1 MAELAPAGLASAMAE
16 RMAAGGNTIEVAR
29 VWITKAGRRALANK
43 RMNRRRCITGAILF
57 CSLVAVVILLLAFAH
72 AWVPSPTNGG
82 HVRCYDNFLHA
93 KWPMWLGCVI
103 AAYET
108 LAGGLIA
115 AAAALFGAWLAF
127 SGLKEQIAMEQE
139 NTKIIQRAYI
149 SIEPSGINPWR
160 SSVTGAPCN
169 IVGHVQCRNVG
180 RLPARNFQLS
190 PIKMKW
196 VPDDRIEQEVPS
208 DVEVD
213 ERYEQAIPIQASV
226 AVGSEDLSS
235 EDLRQVADRKGYLLV
250 WGKATYRDGF
260 DTTPLRSIKFCHRY
274 PCVDCTGDEEK
285 GYAIGTANVR
295 YHNHGNEQD

>member
-1 MAELAPAGLASAMAE
+1 MAELARAGLASAITE
-16 RMAAGGNTIEVAR
+16 RMAAGGKAIEVAR
-29 VWITKAGRRALANK
+29 VRIIKAGRRALANK

-160 SSVTGAPCN
+160 SPVKWCSLQYCWPCPMSK
-169 IVGHVQCRNVG
+169 RWT
-180 RLPARNFQLS
+180 S
-190 PIKMKW
+190 PRPQFPTI
-196 VPDDRIEQEVPS
+196 
-208 DVEVD
+208 
-213 ERYEQAIPIQASV
+213 
-226 AVGSEDLSS
+226 
-235 EDLRQVADRKGYLLV
+235 
-250 WGKATYRDGF
+250 TY
-260 DTTPLRSIKFCHRY
+260 
-274 PCVDCTGDEEK
+274 
-285 GYAIGTANVR
+285 
-295 YHNHGNEQD
+295 